1 MDYPTESDYEDCL
14 CKFEVLCEPCHE
26 FVEHVKNTWLMPHKE
41 NFLKAWTNKVMHSG
55 NTTTNKYLTYNS
67 LSIK

>member
-14 CKFEVLCEPCHE
+14 SKFEVLCEPCHE

-41 NFLKAWTNKVMHSG
+41 NFLKA
-55 NTTTNKYLTYNS
+55 
-67 LSIK
+67 